1 MVKTMWFVDFPTLVL
16 IIAAGFQIGFQ
27 AFFGVNAAETIFG
40 GYAKIIFMLMGLSA
54 IWQLFRQRF
63 H

>member
-1 MVKTMWFVDFPTLVL
+1 MWFFDFPTLVL
-16 IIAAGFQIGFQ
+16 VIAAGFQLGVQ
-27 AFFGVNAAETIFG
+27 GLFGLDAGSALFG
-40 GYAKIIFMLMGLSA
+40 KHVSMLFMLMGVSA